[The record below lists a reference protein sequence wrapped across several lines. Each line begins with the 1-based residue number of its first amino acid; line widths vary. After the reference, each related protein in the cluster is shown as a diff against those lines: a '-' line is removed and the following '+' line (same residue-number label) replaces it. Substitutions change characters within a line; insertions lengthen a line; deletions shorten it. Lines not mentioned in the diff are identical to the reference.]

1 MSWSDSIADMLT
13 RIRNAQRAGAEI
25 AEVPH
30 SKLKAEIAR
39 VLKRE
44 GFVADYVAE
53 GGGRKIL
60 RVYLKYSED
69 GEPVIRSLRR
79 ESKPGLRRYVTR
91 DKIPSVLSGM
101 GVSILST
108 SLGVMTGKEAK
119 KRRVGGELICT
130 VW

>member
-13 RIRNAQRAGAEI
+13 RIRNAQRTGSEI
-25 AEVPH
+25 TEAPH

-44 GFVADYVAE
+44 GFIADYVAE
-53 GGGRKIL
+53 GGDRKVL
-60 RVYLKYSED
+60 RIYLKYTSE
-69 GEPVIRSLRR
+69 GEPVIRGLRR
-79 ESKPGLRRYVTR
+79 ESKSGLRRYVTR
-91 DKIPSVLSGM
+91 DKIPNVLSGM
-101 GVSILST
+101 GVAILST

-119 KRRVGGELICT
+119 KRHVGGELLCS